1 MVESRVRLTA
11 YVFLGILCGS
21 LILNAAASFNFAPLI
36 LQYESPGFNRFRS
49 EGELKWFLEEKAK
62 ANMYTGWDMV
72 LGGFLPGVQFAIKG
86 SVMTAAPAS
95 GQEASKDYSSTNIQ
109 VAGVDE
115 ADIVKTDG
123 DYIYL
128 TRLDTVYIIKAYPAE
143 EAELVAKIR
152 LGDQV
157 GDLFIAGNKL
167 VVFVNGYGI
176 MVTSVKGGVYRPYS
190 EKTEVYFYDVSDKT
204 NPVLERTYEAEG
216 SYIATRMIGNFVY
229 VVSQK
234 GAWLYND
241 VLELPAYSENG
252 RVCQVA
258 APSIY
263 YYNGTDSSYAY
274 TTIASVNTQDLTFP
288 IQSMTFLLGSSSTVY
303 CSLENLYLTT
313 SGYSETGVHKIKLD
327 NGSIEG
333 IADGSV
339 PGWVLN
345 QFSMDESEGYFRI
358 ATTTGYSW
366 GVASSKNNV
375 YVLDPQMKV
384 VGRLEDLAPGEQIYS
399 ARFMGDRLY
408 LVTFKKVDPLFVID
422 LSEPTEPRV
431 LGKLKIPGYSNY
443 LHPYDEN
450 HVIGLGKEAVDAEG
464 GDFAW
469 YQGVKLSLFDV
480 TDVSNPVEVA
490 KIEIGDRG
498 TDSPALYDHKAFL
511 FSGERSLLVI
521 PVLEA
526 QVSGQYASE
535 ANAYGDFVYQGAYVF
550 DISTEGISL
559 RGRISH
565 LQGDE
570 LLKSGYWFDSDY
582 SVFRSLYIG
591 ENLYTISG
599 RMVKINSLAD
609 LSELKAI
616 ALE

>member
-1 MVESRVRLTA
+1 M
-11 YVFLGILCGS
+11 
-21 LILNAAASFNFAPLI
+21 
-36 LQYESPGFNRFRS
+36 
-49 EGELKWFLEEKAK
+49 
-62 ANMYTGWDMV
+62 
-72 LGGFLPGVQFAIKG
+72 
-86 SVMTAAPAS
+86 
-95 GQEASKDYSSTNIQ
+95 
-109 VAGVDE
+109 
-115 ADIVKTDG
+115 
-123 DYIYL
+123 
-128 TRLDTVYIIKAYPAE
+128 
-143 EAELVAKIR
+143 
-152 LGDQV
+152 
-157 GDLFIAGNKL
+157 
-167 VVFVNGYGI
+167 
-176 MVTSVKGGVYRPYS
+176 
-190 EKTEVYFYDVSDKT
+190 
-204 NPVLERTYEAEG
+204 LERTYEAEG

-234 GAWLYND
+234 GAWLYD
-241 VLELPAYSENG
+241 GVLELPAYTENG
-252 RVCQVA
+252 RVCQVT

-263 YYNGTDSSYAY
+263 YYNGTDNSYAY
-274 TTIASVNTQDLTFP
+274 TTIASVNTQDSTFP
-288 IQSMTFLLGSSSTVY
+288 IQSETFLLGSSSTVY
-303 CSLENLYLTT
+303 CSAENLYLTT
-313 SGYSETGVHKIKLD
+313 SGYSETGVHKIRLD

-333 IADGSV
+333 VADGTV

-366 GVASSKNNV
+366 GVAASSKNNV
-375 YVLDPQMKV
+375 YVLDPEMKV

-408 LVTFKKVDPLFVID
+408 MVTFKKVDPLFVID
-422 LSEPTEPRV
+422 LSEPTAPRV

-490 KIEIGDRG
+490 KVEIGDRG

-511 FSGERSLLVI
+511 FNREMNLLVI

-526 QVSGQYASE
+526 KVSGQYASE

-559 RGRISH
+559 RG
-565 LQGDE
+565 G
-570 LLKSGYWFDSDY
+570 
-582 SVFRSLYIG
+582 
-591 ENLYTISG
+591 
-599 RMVKINSLAD
+599 
-609 LSELKAI
+609 
-616 ALE
+616 